1 MENLSK
7 ILNSNRQPLSGQLY
21 KYTNVVKGYQ
31 YRYFSVDPEAGILN
45 YYLCENSEESSTVN
59 PRGQVDLNGAIVC
72 PSDEDS
78 RTFTINCANGDMLKL
93 RASDAR
99 ARQVWIDG
107 LRAVVEG
114 HTQGMSSLPPKEH
127 LAAYDMLIAC
137 RKQIQETELCNAEL
151 CRMIE
156 SSPPPINYTDPDLL
170 MLKALATANT
180 STLSQ
185 AFGLLQRYHEN
196 IEMY

>member
-21 KYTNVVKGYQ
+21 KYTNVVKGIYITFLIWVSNCLFILFSFSLQGYQ

-114 HTQGMSSLPPKEH
+114 HTQGNVHKIS
-127 LAAYDMLIAC
+127 
-137 RKQIQETELCNAEL
+137 
-151 CRMIE
+151 
-156 SSPPPINYTDPDLL
+156 
-170 MLKALATANT
+170 
-180 STLSQ
+180 
-185 AFGLLQRYHEN
+185 
-196 IEMY
+196 